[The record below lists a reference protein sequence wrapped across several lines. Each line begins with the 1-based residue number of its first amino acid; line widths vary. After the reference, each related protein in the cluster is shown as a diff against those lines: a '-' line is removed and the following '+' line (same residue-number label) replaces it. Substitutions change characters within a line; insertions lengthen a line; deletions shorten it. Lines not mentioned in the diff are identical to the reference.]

1 MTGEKVAAL
10 PVASLVPVGPG
21 AWWALSK
28 EEGLAVREEAA
39 SRWASAGLY
48 FLCQSGAV
56 ARAGGESP
64 GPSLPKEGQPPLPR
78 GRLPQGHVRRSELAS
93 RGGTVRCPPDPR
105 ARRRRERA
113 RALPGGAGARIPSI
127 VVTVASNFLY
137 TSLFKFFFFFFY
149 LSPFFSRS
157 IPRVSLYKPVASA
170 NSTALMGGRGTP
182 AVPDGRSAVPSRT
195 VPSRPGKGFSAA
207 AGGAK

>member
-1 MTGEKVAAL
+1 M
-10 PVASLVPVGPG
+10 
-21 AWWALSK
+21 
-28 EEGLAVREEAA
+28 
-39 SRWASAGLY
+39 
-48 FLCQSGAV
+48 
-56 ARAGGESP
+56 
-64 GPSLPKEGQPPLPR
+64 
-78 GRLPQGHVRRSELAS
+78 
-93 RGGTVRCPPDPR
+93 RCPPDPR

-127 VVTVASNFLY
+127 MVTVASNFLY
-137 TSLFKFFFFFFY
+137 TSLFKFFFFFY

-182 AVPDGRSAVPSRT
+182 AVPDGRSAVPSR
-195 VPSRPGKGFSAA
+195 PGKGFSAA